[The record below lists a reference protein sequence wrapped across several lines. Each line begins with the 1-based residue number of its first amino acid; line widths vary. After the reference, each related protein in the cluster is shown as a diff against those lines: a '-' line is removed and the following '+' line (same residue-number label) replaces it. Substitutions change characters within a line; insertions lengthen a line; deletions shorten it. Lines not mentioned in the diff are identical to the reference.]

1 MIKHTKNEVG
11 KNALPEISY
20 PWPAHSDFESS
31 GLGFLLWAEENSCT
45 RASPLSKSGFSQLLI
60 LVNVG
65 SPGLS
70 GTEGFKTLGV
80 YL

>member
-1 MIKHTKNEVG
+1 MLYQRSAILDLLTQT
-11 KNALPEISY
+11 
-20 PWPAHSDFESS
+20 FESS

-45 RASPLSKSGFSQLLI
+45 RASPISKSDFSQLLI

-65 SPGLS
+65 SPGLT
-70 GTEGFKTLGV
+70 GTEGFKALGV